1 MAADQF
7 VVVMKLLKG
16 NGAKGL
22 ASLTFY
28 NLQPKGMIDYYE
40 VKSQPITR
48 LMVWQA
54 YMAKQ
59 LLGTYHS

>member
-1 MAADQF
+1 
-7 VVVMKLLKG
+7 MKLLKG

-40 VKSQPITR
+40 VKSQPITIGKSR
-48 LMVWQA
+48 LFKYIRVETRRA
-54 YMAKQ
+54 V
-59 LLGTYHS
+59 